1 MNRPTPRIR
10 TLDSN
15 LINQIAAGEVVE
27 RPASVLKELLEN
39 SLDAGALN
47 ISVEADRGG
56 ARRVYVADDGCGIEK
71 EDLQLALSRHATSKL
86 SAEDDLQH
94 IDSLGFRGEALPSI
108 ASVSRIRLRSRFQS
122 ADRAWELVC
131 EGGRYTEALRPAAQ
145 ATGTAVEVTDLFY
158 NTPARRKFLKT
169 EATELHHLDQVLKR
183 LALGRFDVAFSFKH
197 NERSAVQWRR
207 AMDVNSQLHRISAI
221 CGATMAESLMRVDIV
236 IGGLSV
242 QGWIGAPTFSRS
254 QADMQYFYLNGRF
267 IRDKTVSHAIRQAYR
282 DVLYHDRQPVYVLNF
297 GIDPGM
303 VDVNVHPTK
312 HEVRFRDARRVHDFV
327 YRELHKLLA
336 RPAGSQGEA
345 VASVHV
351 PQSQASPGS
360 GFARQGNIRFAEFR
374 APGAVYAELARG
386 GDTPAVTEQNTD
398 SVIPPLGYAL
408 AQLHGVYILAQNE
421 QGMVLVDM
429 HAAHERIAYERLK
442 GALGSNISSQPLLV
456 PITLSVSQGEVKS
469 WQEFGGNLAA
479 LGFEI
484 AQFGEENLLVRQVP
498 EILLK
503 EDIADLLRNVLAE
516 LGEHGSSTAVPDLI
530 QEILATRA
538 CYGAVRANRKLS
550 IEEMN
555 ALLRDMETTER
566 SGQCNHGRPTW
577 VQLSMAE
584 LDNWFMRGR

>member
-1 MNRPTPRIR
+1 MHRPTPRIR

-56 ARRVYVADDGCGIEK
+56 TRRVYVADDGSGIEK

-86 SAEDDLQH
+86 STEDDLQH
-94 IDSLGFRGEALPSI
+94 IFSLGFRGEALPSI
-108 ASVSRIRLRSRFQS
+108 ASVSRIKLRSRFQS
-122 ADRAWELVC
+122 ADRAWEIVC
-131 EGGRYTEALRPAAQ
+131 EGGRHTEALRPAVQ
-145 ATGTAVEVTDLFY
+145 TVGTTVEVADLFY

-183 LALGRFDVAFSFKH
+183 LALGRFDVGFSFKH
-197 NERSAVQWRR
+197 NERTTLQWRR
-207 AMDVNSQLHRISAI
+207 AMDVDGQLGRIGAI
-221 CGATMAESLMRVDIV
+221 CGAAMAESLLRIDVV
-236 IGGLSV
+236 IGGLSL

-282 DVLYHDRQPVYVLNF
+282 DVLYHDRQPVYILNF
-297 GIDPGM
+297 GLDPGM

-336 RPAGSQGEA
+336 RPAGSQEVA
-345 VASVHV
+345 IASVD
-351 PQSQASPGS
+351 ASHAPAAPGG
-360 GFARQGNIRFAEFR
+360 GFSRQGDIRFTEFR
-374 APGAVYAELARG
+374 ASGAIYAELARG
-386 GDTPAVTEQNTD
+386 GDTPAVTEQAVD
-398 SVIPPLGYAL
+398 SVVPPLGYAL

-421 QGMVLVDM
+421 WGIVLVDM

-442 GALGSNISSQPLLV
+442 VSLGGHITSQPLLV
-456 PITLSVSQGEVKS
+456 PITLSVSQGEVKT
-469 WQEFGGNLAA
+469 WQEYGDSLSA

-484 AQFGEENLLVRQVP
+484 AQFGEDNLLLRQVP

-503 EDIADLLRNVLAE
+503 EDVADLLRNVLAE
-516 LGEHGSSTAVPDLI
+516 LGEHGSSTAVPDRI

-538 CYGAVRANRKLS
+538 CYGAVRANRKLT

-555 ALLRDMETTER
+555 ALLRDMEITER

-584 LDNWFMRGR
+584 LDSWFMRGR

>member
-39 SLDAGALN
+39 SLDAGASN

-71 EDLQLALSRHATSKL
+71 DDLQLALSRHATSKL

-108 ASVSRIRLRSRFQS
+108 ASVSRIRLCSRFQS
-122 ADRAWELVC
+122 AERAWELVC
-131 EGGRYTEALRPAAQ
+131 EGGRYTEVLRPAAQ
-145 ATGTAVEVTDLFY
+145 AAGTAVEVTDLFY

-197 NERSAVQWRR
+197 NERTAVQWRR
-207 AMDVNSQLHRISAI
+207 AMDVDSQLHRIAAI
-221 CGATMAESLMRVDIV
+221 CGATMAESLMRIDIV

-312 HEVRFRDARRVHDFV
+312 HEVRFRDSRRVHDFV

-345 VASVHV
+345 VASVHA
-351 PQSQASPGS
+351 PQPQAPPGD
-360 GFARQGNIRFAEFR
+360 GFARQGNIRFTEFR

-386 GDTPAVTEQNTD
+386 GDTPAVTEQALG
-398 SVIPPLGYAL
+398 SVIPPLGFAL

-429 HAAHERIAYERLK
+429 HAAHERIAYESLK
-442 GALGSNISSQPLLV
+442 RALGGNISSQPLLV
-456 PITLSVSQGEVKS
+456 PITLSVSRGEVKS
-469 WQEFGGNLAA
+469 WQESGGSLAA

-584 LDNWFMRGR
+584 LDSWFMRGR